1 MQSMAAVGEVDRT
14 FEVVVIVIVVV
25 GDAQS
30 SLNTPKIWA

>member
-14 FEVVVIVIVVV
+14 FEVVVIAVNV